1 MKGKSDLGERGC
13 EEMMCKRMP
22 GLTLLFSI
30 FFCLSFDKHDIS
42 NALLRSGH
50 AIVYCGLYTASPTT
64 NARFYA

>member
-1 MKGKSDLGERGC
+1 
-13 EEMMCKRMP
+13 MMCKRMP